1 LSGGSGF
8 IPPGNG
14 EDIPRAAHVSPLA
27 HPVIDANTPSPDR
40 FASGGIAADFHGSP
54 YNLRKSNYRFPNPC

>member
-27 HPVIDANTPSPDR
+27 HPVINANTPSPDR
-40 FASGGIAADFHGSP
+40 FASGGIAANFHGSS

>member
-27 HPVIDANTPSPDR
+27 HPVINANTPSPDR

>member
-27 HPVIDANTPSPDR
+27 HPVINANTLSPDR